1 MMQRLSRIKA
11 EHLLNRQGLRQA
23 LDYFDQTATSH
34 PLYTRDF
41 SLNVVLTSHAM
52 LNIEQGPKLEINLL
66 LASLFLR
73 MPTSSDYDFMQ
84 TVSAARRFFKT
95 HRNIGNEDRV
105 ISYILD
111 QETEMRPVTEMGNV
125 LHDAEILT
133 FLIQPPSS
141 IIDFVQ
147 QKTGRDVISSRL
159 FLERIVV
166 AQTMYTPLGRDMLRD
181 LSASILV
188 DLRA

>member
-1 MMQRLSRIKA
+1 MQRLSRIKA
-11 EHLLNRQGLRQA
+11 EHLLIRQGLRQA

-41 SLNVVLTSHAM
+41 SLNVVLTAHAM
-52 LNIEQGPKLEINLL
+52 LNIEQGPQLEINLL

-73 MPTSSDYDFMQ
+73 MPTRPEYDFMH
-84 TVSAARRFFKT
+84 TVEAVRRFFK
-95 HRNIGNEDRV
+95 RYPNIGNADRV

-111 QETEMRPVTEMGNV
+111 QETEMRPVTAMGNV

-141 IIDFVQ
+141 IIEFVQ
-147 QKTGRDVISSRL
+147 QKLGRDVIGSRL

-166 AQTMYTPLGRDMLRD
+166 SQTMYTSLGRDMLRD

>member
-1 MMQRLSRIKA
+1 MQRLARIKA
-11 EHLLNRQGLRQA
+11 EHLLSRQGLRIA
-23 LDYFDQTATSH
+23 LAYFDRTATSH

-41 SLNVVLTSHAM
+41 ALNVVLTAHAM
-52 LNIEQGPKLEINLL
+52 INIERGPLLDINLL

-73 MPTSSDYDFMQ
+73 MPTVEGDYDFPS
-84 TVSAARRFFKT
+84 TVQAVRNFFRDNPDT
-95 HRNIGNEDRV
+95 GSEDRV

-111 QETEMRPVTEMGNV
+111 QETDLKPVTDMGDI

-133 FLIQPPSS
+133 FLIQPPAS
-141 IIDFVQ
+141 IIEFVRR
-147 QKTGRDVISSRL
+147 KTGKDVISSRM
-159 FLERIVV
+159 FLERIAVS
-166 AQTMYTPLGRDMLRD
+166 QKMFTPLGREMLRD

>member
-1 MMQRLSRIKA
+1 MFRLTRIKA
-11 EHLLNRQGLRQA
+11 EHLLKRQGLHQA
-23 LDYFDQTATSH
+23 LDYFDQTANSH

-52 LNIEQGPKLEINLL
+52 LNIEQGPQLEINLL

-73 MPTSSDYDFMQ
+73 MPTSSDYDFMH
-84 TVSAARRFFKT
+84 TVSAARKFFKL

-111 QETEMRPVTEMGNV
+111 QETEMKPVTEMGSV
-125 LHDAEILT
+125 LHDSEILT
-133 FLIQPPSS
+133 FLIQPPSA
-141 IIDFVQ
+141 IIEFVR
-147 QKTGRDVISSRL
+147 QKTGQDVISSRL

-166 AQTMYTPLGRDMLRD
+166 SQVMYTPLGRDILRD

>member
-1 MMQRLSRIKA
+1 MHRLSRVKA
-11 EHLLNRQGLRQA
+11 EHLLSRQGLRTA
-23 LDYFDQTATSH
+23 LDYFDKTATSH

-41 SLNVVLTSHAM
+41 ALNVVLTSHAM
-52 LNIEQGPKLEINLL
+52 LNIERGPQLEINLL

-73 MPTSSDYDFMQ
+73 MPTVDGDYDFPK
-84 TVSAARRFFKT
+84 TVDAARNFFKQYPDVGT
-95 HRNIGNEDRV
+95 EDRV

-111 QETEMRPVTEMGNV
+111 QETDMKPVTDMGNV

-133 FLIQPPSS
+133 FLIQPPTS
-141 IIDFVQ
+141 IIDYVRR
-147 QKTGRDVISSRL
+147 KTGKDVISSRM
-159 FLERIVV
+159 FLERIAVSQ
-166 AQTMYTPLGRDMLRD
+166 AMFTPLGRDMLRD